1 MQLEKITDQVFYISG
16 RVNIGVI
23 RLGER
28 EVVLIDSGLDDS
40 SAWQIIKILQKQ
52 DWQPTAVI
60 NTHAHADHCG
70 GNVSLK
76 NEFDLDV
83 YAPELEEAIVR
94 YPYLEP
100 LYLFSGADPI
110 SDLQSKFLRCK
121 PSAVDYVIKQEKLEV
136 KGVNLEI
143 VDLAGHAP
151 NQIGVA
157 VDGVLFCAD
166 AVLAEETVNKYT
178 IPYCTDIGKHRQTL
192 SLLKESSYDFYLPS
206 HGELKQDINQL
217 VTVNQEAVDKIETQ
231 VVLDLETSCTTE
243 EILKTVCDDFG
254 VEIKG
259 SQQYHL
265 MKTTIM
271 AYLSYLY
278 KQEKINL
285 NIEDNKL
292 YWKKVS

>member
-16 RVNIGVI
+16 GVNIGVVKT
-23 RLGER
+23 GEQ

-40 SAWQIIKILQKQ
+40 SAWQIINILQKQ
-52 DWQPTAVI
+52 DWKPRAVI

-121 PSAVDYVIKQEKLEV
+121 PSAVDYVIKQEKLEFR
-136 KGVNLEI
+136 GVNLKI

-151 NQIGVA
+151 NQIGVV
-157 VDGVLFCAD
+157 VDDVLFCAD

-178 IPYCTDIGKHRQTL
+178 IPYCTDIGKQRKTL
-192 SLLKESSYDFYLPS
+192 SFLQESNYKFYLPS

-217 VTVNQEAVDKIETQ
+217 VEINRKAVDKIEDR
-231 VVLDLETSCTTE
+231 VLINLKTSQTTE
-243 EILKTVCDDFG
+243 EILKAVCDDFA
-254 VEIKG
+254 VEIKS

-271 AYLSYLY
+271 AYLSLLY

-292 YWKKVS
+292 YWRKVS